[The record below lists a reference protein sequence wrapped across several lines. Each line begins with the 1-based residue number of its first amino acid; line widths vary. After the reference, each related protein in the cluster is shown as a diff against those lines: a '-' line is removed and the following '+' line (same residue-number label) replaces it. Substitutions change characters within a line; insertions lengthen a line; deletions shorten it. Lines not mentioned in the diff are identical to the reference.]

1 MRKEG
6 PWASQLAGV
15 WEMTK
20 ENEST
25 RRTHLFIKDLG
36 GNTRSQLYV
45 KEAGA
50 NEQVD
55 WKYDEAQKTEGTDP
69 KNPMGSGDQ
78 CQEWQQ
84 LEGSLCVFVW
94 GGGSFC

>member
-1 MRKEG
+1 M
-6 PWASQLAGV
+6 
-15 WEMTK
+15 MK

-25 RRTHLFIKDLG
+25 TTQLFIKDLG
-36 GNTRSQLYV
+36 ENTWSQLYV
-45 KEAGA
+45 KEGSA
-50 NEQVD
+50 NEQVN

-84 LEGSLCVFVW
+84 LEESLCVCLFGVF
-94 GGGSFC
+94 SFC